1 MVNFLSSLIFK
12 GATQREKDKFGV
24 FESNVKYAY
33 KKGMNTSF
41 IIIYP
46 AIFFIA
52 LFMIN
57 HFFEF
62 SFVNVGDFKG
72 GTTLVVFFL
81 IFIFAVTMLTDTF
94 ALVWGMLLG
103 GPKLCPKISP
113 KKTISG
119 AIGGVI
125 FGALGGLLV
134 YYLFISNTVFKEAI
148 KVFDFEAWKFL
159 IIATI
164 TSITGQ
170 IGDLVASALKRSA
183 RVKDYGTLFPGH
195 GGVMDRVD
203 GLIVNS
209 VVVLISMFILI

>member
-1 MVNFLSSLIFK
+1 
-12 GATQREKDKFGV
+12 
-24 FESNVKYAY
+24 
-33 KKGMNTSF
+33 
-41 IIIYP
+41 
-46 AIFFIA
+46 
-52 LFMIN
+52 
-57 HFFEF
+57 
-62 SFVNVGDFKG
+62 
-72 GTTLVVFFL
+72 
-81 IFIFAVTMLTDTF
+81 MLTDTF

-119 AIGGVI
+119 AIGGLI

-148 KVFDFEAWKFL
+148 NVFDFEAWKFL